1 MRAAYLALAGAL
13 VLGIVAGSAAPVSAN
28 EAGDSTN
35 GGCGFDTNEH
45 PTLTGGQNVGVIYDR
60 SATTDP
66 AHAPT
71 GATVECW
78 IMVNGV
84 KVDSTDLVAS
94 GFGVQANAKQ
104 ISFPA
109 GDADAVEVCETVTY
123 ADGTTEP
130 PCYDGRCPGAEL
142 CPILPQW
149 VLDLLNLPNDL
160 VIQYVDPAVCP
171 ELVKLAGT
179 YGPITVTADGDV
191 YVPDPLA
198 LFGGPIYDCPP
209 YGNF

>member
-1 MRAAYLALAGAL
+1 MTRAANLVLAGAL
-13 VLGIVAGSAAPVSAN
+13 ALGVVAGLASPVSAN
-28 EAGDSTN
+28 EVGDSTI
-35 GGCGFDTNEH
+35 GGCDFSTDRQQAV
-45 PTLTGGQNVGVIYDR
+45 TGDQNVGVIFDH

-78 IMVNGV
+78 IVVNGV

-94 GFGVQANAKQ
+94 GFGVQSNYKQ
-104 ISFPA
+104 ISFAA
-109 GDADAVEVCETVTY
+109 GDGDSVQLCQSVTY

-130 PCYDGRCPGAEL
+130 PCDEPCGGGECQIPPPL
-142 CPILPQW
+142 VTQ
-149 VLDLLNLPNDL
+149 LLNLPNDL
-160 VIQYVDPAVCP
+160 VIQYVDPEVCP
-171 ELVKLAGT
+171 RLAKLAGT

-191 YVPDPLA
+191 YVPDPLV